1 MEERLEGMKK
11 SITGEREDTALY
23 DWDFYAWTQ
32 SAAEDLRQGQLSEE
46 DAQHV
51 AEEVADMGKRDRRE
65 LRSRMT
71 VLIMHLMKWAAQ
83 PKLRNKSTWK
93 ATIIEQRDQIN
104 DLLADSPSLRVPLIQ
119 DLPHLYSRAALRAAD
134 ETGLNLT
141 VFMRPA
147 AFTGKVAHIDHLLA
161 DLWCPETIDDLFN

>member
-93 ATIIEQRDQIN
+93 ATT
-104 DLLADSPSLRVPLIQ
+104 P
-119 DLPHLYSRAALRAAD
+119 RASAFLSFK
-134 ETGLNLT
+134 TFLT
-141 VFMRPA
+141 CIRGQPCGPPMRL
-147 AFTGKVAHIDHLLA
+147 D
-161 DLWCPETIDDLFN
+161 